1 MTQKIT
7 KLVADFG
14 GTHLRVGFSDGF
26 SVTGL
31 SKVRYKSGVS
41 SLELISNYAKNY
53 NKKIEQI
60 RICAAGPV
68 ENDKI
73 EITNSNLIISKKEIM
88 GFFKISDVCI
98 FNDAEAACYYLPDIK
113 PSSYFTIN
121 SMN

>member
-31 SKVRYKSGVS
+31 SKVRYKSGIS

-73 EITNSNLIISKKEIM
+73 EITNSNLIISKP
-88 GFFKISDVCI
+88 GSI
-98 FNDAEAACYYLPDIK
+98 F
-113 PSSYFTIN
+113 SSYSVKSPLLFLSKYLSRSLYDPGFKMSIRLAVKR
-121 SMN
+121 

>member
-53 NKKIEQI
+53 NKKIE
-60 RICAAGPV
+60 
-68 ENDKI
+68 
-73 EITNSNLIISKKEIM
+73 
-88 GFFKISDVCI
+88 
-98 FNDAEAACYYLPDIK
+98 
-113 PSSYFTIN
+113 
-121 SMN
+121 